1 MNKSKVKKTL
11 TKVDR
16 LKRLLNIT
24 LLLCIILSLGILLEE
39 LIFAKLSEKTVFTL
53 DVVFAVIWLFFS
65 IENIFRVITLKTKTD
80 KKYYIKFEKTEI
92 VYFMASLIVIPLS
105 FFIIPLRAFR
115 WITLLKLP
123 NVLRRFNDEKTFQ
136 VIAKMIAILLILF
149 FLIPFLNV
157 IAVSFSSPGQIIN
170 ILPKKFNMFSIKYV
184 LSDMAFLKSFGNSIF
199 ITVVGTLISVISMSM
214 AAYPLSKPDMPLRKT
229 MMMFFMIVMLF
240 SGGIAPNIL
249 LVNALGLTDTIWALI
264 FPSVVIVYYLLLLK
278 GFFESIPVELEESA
292 KLDGASNFQIL
303 WRIIMPIASPMIATV
318 SFFTI
323 ITYWNNIN
331 NSILY
336 ITSNQKLYPVP
347 MYIKNF
353 LSRDPMDVAQSMP
366 QLLPYWDNIKMS
378 YILFSIVPIVC
389 AYPFIF
395 KYLKNDVSAGAVKG

>member
-1 MNKSKVKKTL
+1 MNNSKVKTL
-11 TKVDR
+11 TKADKW
-16 LKRLLNIT
+16 KRLLHIT
-24 LLLCIILSLGILLEE
+24 MLVCIILSLGILLVEF
-39 LIFAKLSEKTVFTL
+39 IYAKLSERAVFNL
-53 DVVFAVIWLFFS
+53 DVAFAVIWIFFS
-65 IENIFRVITLKTKTD
+65 IENIVRVMAFKEKAD
-80 KKYYIKFEKTEI
+80 KIYYIKFEKAEI
-92 VYFMASLIVIPLS
+92 IYFVVSLIVIPLS
-105 FFIIPLRAFR
+105 FSIAPLRVLR
-115 WITLLKLP
+115 WIGLLKLP
-123 NVLRRFNDEKTFQ
+123 IVLRRFNDEKTFQ
-136 VIAKMIAILLILF
+136 IIAKIAAILLILF

-278 GFFESIPVELEESA
+278 GFFESIPAELEESA

-303 WRIIMPIASPMIATV
+303 WKIIMPIASPMIATV

-366 QLLPYWDNIKMS
+366 GLLPYWDNIKMS